1 MTNGLTKRR
10 VRQVKKARGNGS
22 RQQARFAADV
32 ARMFDELYSQ
42 LDLQLTRMA
51 QIQLQFDV
59 LRAKIRL
66 L

>member
-1 MTNGLTKRR
+1 M
-10 VRQVKKARGNGS
+10 KKARETGTGK
-22 RQQARFAADV
+22 QMRFAADV

-42 LDLQLTRMA
+42 LDRQLTQMA
-51 QIQLQFDV
+51 QIQLQFDA